1 MARISQSERVPKP
14 MQDTFNA
21 IIALTDAFC
30 RAHLDEEYAQLARQ
44 ATAALCRK
52 RSSPLAQGKL
62 NTWACGI
69 VYALG
74 FVNFLFD
81 RSQHPSMSAAELCAG
96 FGVSKSTGAAK
107 AKVVREALA
116 MGQMDPRWYRPSKM
130 EVNPEEANR
139 LASACKDAREKLLVW
154 TLLDTGLR
162 VAELANLKKDNI
174 DWQGHRLMI
183 YGKGGPYGS
192 KSKRRIIPLSNRI
205 QPLIEGH
212 FALND
217 TLGMTPRTIQ
227 NIVKD
232 VANRAR
238 ISRPVSP
245 HVLRHTFAVAAVQKG
260 ISLPALQRLLGHD
273 RLTTTEIC
281 LNLSPEDVVREFRDK
296 W

>member
-1 MARISQSERVPKP
+1 MPYQ
-14 MQDTFNA
+14 
-21 IIALTDAFC
+21 
-30 RAHLDEEYAQLARQ
+30 Y
-44 ATAALCRK
+44 K
-52 RSSPLAQGKL
+52 REPL
-62 NTWACGI
+62 
-69 VYALG
+69 
-74 FVNFLFD
+74 
-81 RSQHPSMSAAELCAG
+81 M
-96 FGVSKSTGAAK
+96 
-107 AKVVREALA
+107 
-116 MGQMDPRWYRPSKM
+116 
-130 EVNPEEANR
+130 PEEASR
-139 LASACKDAREKLLVW
+139 LASTCKDAREKLLVW

-162 VAELANLKKDNI
+162 VAELAHLKKDNI

-192 KSKRRIIPLSNRI
+192 RTKRRIIPLSDRI

-217 TLGMTPRTIQ
+217 TIGITVRTIQ

-273 RLTTTEIC
+273 RLTTTEIY
-281 LNLSPEDVVREFRDK
+281 LNLSPEEIVREFRDK